1 MEINMKLIMFVLSVI
16 SNRKDVQTLS
26 SSLPINR
33 CLPQSLLRCKLVSD
47 VTFLAK
53 DDTLA
58 KLLRGN
64 P

>member
-1 MEINMKLIMFVLSVI
+1 MFVLSVI

-33 CLPQSLLRCKLVSD
+33 CLPQSLLGCKLVSD

>member
-1 MEINMKLIMFVLSVI
+1 MKLIMFVLCVI

-33 CLPQSLLRCKLVSD
+33 CLPQSLLRCKLVS

>member
-33 CLPQSLLRCKLVSD
+33 CLPPSLLGCKLVSD